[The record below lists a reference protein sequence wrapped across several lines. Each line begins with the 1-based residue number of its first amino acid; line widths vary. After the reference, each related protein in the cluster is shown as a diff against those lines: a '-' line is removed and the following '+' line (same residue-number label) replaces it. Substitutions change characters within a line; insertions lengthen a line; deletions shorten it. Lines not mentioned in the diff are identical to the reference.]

1 MHEVTW
7 EEYEAYRNQNR
18 TVVIE
23 ETRIPLTGRKQ
34 VKQLQPDNFEL
45 EATTVWSFPERGNWA
60 THQGNYRGNW
70 APQIPRNL
78 ILRYTQPGDLVL
90 DPMVGS
96 GTTLVECRLLGRNG
110 IGIDVNYHAL
120 MLAFDRLN
128 FEPANL
134 YEALPESSIRL
145 FHGDARRLNCIEDE
159 TVDLVATHPPYASI
173 ITYSKST
180 PVEGDLSQLRSLDSF
195 LDAMEQVAR
204 ECYRVLKPN
213 KHCAILIGDTRRH
226 KHYIPIA
233 YRVMDRFLAAGFIL
247 REDIIKVQWNMKST
261 RDRWSKGGI
270 RDFMLIYHEH
280 LFVFRKPDVGE
291 DVRRF
296 RESMRNGQSIALE

>member
-90 DPMVGS
+90 DP
-96 GTTLVECRLLGRNG
+96 
-110 IGIDVNYHAL
+110 
-120 MLAFDRLN
+120 
-128 FEPANL
+128 
-134 YEALPESSIRL
+134 
-145 FHGDARRLNCIEDE
+145 
-159 TVDLVATHPPYASI
+159 
-173 ITYSKST
+173 
-180 PVEGDLSQLRSLDSF
+180 
-195 LDAMEQVAR
+195 
-204 ECYRVLKPN
+204 
-213 KHCAILIGDTRRH
+213 
-226 KHYIPIA
+226 
-233 YRVMDRFLAAGFIL
+233 
-247 REDIIKVQWNMKST
+247 W
-261 RDRWSKGGI
+261 
-270 RDFMLIYHEH
+270 
-280 LFVFRKPDVGE
+280 
-291 DVRRF
+291 
-296 RESMRNGQSIALE
+296 

>member
-7 EEYEAYRNQNR
+7 EEYESYRNQNR

-110 IGIDVNYHAL
+110 IGVDVNYHAL

-180 PVEGDLSQLRSLDSF
+180 PVEGDLSQLRSLGSF

-226 KHYIPIA
+226 KHYIPIVQNRGRPEA
-233 YRVMDRFLAAGFIL
+233 GLDKVSPHPEALAIASDRETPCLDNA
-247 REDIIKVQWNMKST
+247 EW
-261 RDRWSKGGI
+261 
-270 RDFMLIYHEH
+270 
-280 LFVFRKPDVGE
+280 
-291 DVRRF
+291 RRNS
-296 RESMRNGQSIALE
+296 RSQRNQTSIAI